1 MIDFIL
7 NREGKVKDLNELMG
21 TKKPLNYEIVELRRT
36 PISFI
41 LSYSDEGR
49 GLDSGLLE
57 KTRRSLYVYNLYG
70 RTITK
75 KPKGWYFLLWIAKC
89 KPKTNGRDLANL
101 KIKAE
106 FIGMDENWLYN
117 SKDSPRIVRE
127 IIKMLYLQFT

>member
-70 RTITK
+70 RIITK
-75 KPKGWYFLLWIAKC
+75 KPKGCSFYSELLNVNAETEGW
-89 KPKTNGRDLANL
+89 DLAN
-101 KIKAE
+101 
-106 FIGMDENWLYN
+106 
-117 SKDSPRIVRE
+117 
-127 IIKMLYLQFT
+127 